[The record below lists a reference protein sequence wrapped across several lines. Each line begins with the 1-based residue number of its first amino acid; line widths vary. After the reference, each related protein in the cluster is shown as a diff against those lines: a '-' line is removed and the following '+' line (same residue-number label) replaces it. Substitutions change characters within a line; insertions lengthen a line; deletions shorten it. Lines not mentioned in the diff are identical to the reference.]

1 VANSYRFPRTVEQG
15 RAERPQGAGCIGPAC
30 VLELGRIRLQDRA
43 PALLGDA
50 RVARL
55 YMGMSSVG

>member
-1 VANSYRFPRTVEQG
+1 M
-15 RAERPQGAGCIGPAC
+15 
-30 VLELGRIRLQDRA
+30 LELGRIRLQDRA